1 MKENYNIQIGYK
13 CPLKLSDTPNFTD
26 GKRFCELCNKNVHDL
41 RNLSD
46 EEIYN
51 LAMGKESI
59 CGRIQVDRISNPDIN
74 NTGFFKKLIT
84 SFALFA
90 FITSIF
96 SQRKNSDTIRTQEI
110 EGFAVVAFKS
120 DDSDHEYYSPKSR
133 LVGGL
138 KIGEKYIENAKILKL
153 NQSTVKKGNIEYN
166 GEIDFSIDEYLVK
179 KENIILI
186 QTKEPTIYRYKIV
199 KKEQFDS
206 RIYENINENDIVKA
220 ELPKKDLAQ
229 SLYYIDGEEVDY
241 EEFSETVN
249 TNSKDFLYF
258 LLNPDLASILLDERT
273 KKHLYIAYSK

>member
-13 CPLKLSDTPNFTD
+13 CPLKLSDTPNFID

-59 CGRIQVDRISNPDIN
+59 CGRIQVDRVSNLNVD
-74 NTGFFKKLIT
+74 NTGFFRKLIT

-90 FITSIF
+90 FITSVF
-96 SQRKNSDTIRTQEI
+96 SQRKNSDTLRTQEI
-110 EGFAVVAFKS
+110 DGFIVVALKS
-120 DDSDHEYYSPKSR
+120 DDNEYYSPKSH

-138 KIGEKYIENAKILKL
+138 KIREKYIENSKILKL
-153 NQSTVKKGNIEYN
+153 NQSSVTEGNIEDN

-186 QTKEPTIYRYKIV
+186 PTKEPNTYNYKIV
-199 KKEQFDS
+199 RKEQFDN
-206 RIYENINENDIVKA
+206 RIYESISENDIIKT
-220 ELPKKDLAQ
+220 EFPKKDLAQ
-229 SLYYIDGEEVDY
+229 NLYYIDGEEVDF
-241 EEFSETVN
+241 EEFSKTVN
-249 TNSKDFLYF
+249 TNPKDFFYI
-258 LLNPDLASILLDERT
+258 LLNPELASIWLEEKT
-273 KKHLYIAYSK
+273 KKYLYIAYSK